1 MTQREVLVTGAT
13 GFLGKLLLRRL
24 VEQSEALDL
33 DRIHVLIRPMGER
46 ITSAR
51 RFDRARRAG
60 CFSGLPEGW
69 HDRICVVEGDLT
81 QKQCGISDETKASL
95 LPRLTHIIHGA
106 AAVDFDLPPGLAAQS
121 NVTAAL
127 RVQELANEG
136 ERLEHLVHV
145 STAYVTPHAGD
156 TIPIEEQLVSLP
168 RAAEALYRA
177 CLEPGAQAAALL
189 EETRHPNTYTL
200 TKCLT
205 EHLLAERRGTTRLSV
220 VRPSIISASWREPF
234 PGWIDS
240 ATAFAGFVVL
250 VGSGAMRAVVGDPA
264 AQLDVVPVDWVA
276 ERIVAECFSA
286 DTTSAGAARSETVA
300 VRHLTAGLGRAAS
313 VATCGDRIVGYFRGE
328 PVGPLPRVAYLG
340 PAGPRFAWANFRHN
354 RATGTLAGFRSGDPI
369 RARRR
374 LRQIDA
380 LNEQFSYFTQRSFD
394 FRSSA
399 ALSSEFDPAEYV
411 TTISRGVARHLLRA
425 GTRPA

>member
-1 MTQREVLVTGAT
+1 MSRREVLVTGAT

-24 VEQSEALDL
+24 VEQSEALGL

-46 ITSAR
+46 ITGIR
-51 RFDRARRAG
+51 RFDRTRRAG
-60 CFSGLPEGW
+60 CFAGLPEGW

-81 QKQCGISDETKASL
+81 QKHCGLSDETKASL
-95 LPRLTHIIHGA
+95 VPRLTHIIHGA
-106 AAVDFDLPPGLAAQS
+106 AAVDFDLPPGMAAQS

-127 RVQELANEG
+127 RVQDLAREG

-156 TIPIEEQLVSLP
+156 TIPIEEHLVSLP
-168 RAAEALYRA
+168 RAAQALYRA

-250 VGSGAMRAVVGDPA
+250 VGSGEMRVVVGHPA

-276 ERIVAECFSA
+276 ERVVSECFSA
-286 DTTSAGAARSETVA
+286 DTKGASEANSGAVT
-300 VRHLTAGLGRAAS
+300 VRHLTAGLDRAPS
-313 VATCGDRIVGYFRGE
+313 VATCKERIVGYFTDE
-328 PVGPLPRVAYLG
+328 PVGKPPRVAYLG
-340 PAGPRFAWANFRHN
+340 PRGARFAWANFRHQ
-354 RATGTLAGFRSGDPI
+354 RATAAFARFRSGDPM
-369 RARRR
+369 RARRT
-374 LRQIDA
+374 LGQIDA
-380 LNEQFSYFTQRSFD
+380 LNQQFSYFTQRSFD
-394 FRSSA
+394 FQSSA
-399 ALSSEFDPAEYV
+399 ALSPEFDPAEYV
-411 TTISRGVARHLLRA
+411 TTVSRGVARHLLRA
-425 GTRPA
+425 GARKR

>member
-24 VEQSEALDL
+24 VEQSEALGL
-33 DRIHVLIRPMGER
+33 DRIHVLIRPMSER
-46 ITSAR
+46 ITGVR

-60 CFSGLPEGW
+60 CFAGLPEGW

-81 QKQCGISDETKASL
+81 RKHCGISDETKASL
-95 LPRLTHIIHGA
+95 LPRLSHIIHGA
-106 AAVDFDLPPGLAAQS
+106 APVDFDLPPPRAAES
-121 NVTAAL
+121 NVTPAL
-127 RVQELANEG
+127 RVQELAREA

-145 STAYVTPHAGD
+145 STAYVTPHPGD
-156 TIPIEEQLVSLP
+156 TIPIEEHLAPLP

-177 CLEPGAQAAALL
+177 CLEPDAEAAALL

-200 TKCLT
+200 TKCLA
-205 EHLLAERRGTTRLSV
+205 EHLLAERRGSTRLSL

-250 VGSGAMRAVVGDPA
+250 VGSGDMRAIVGKPT

-276 ERIVAECFSA
+276 ERIVTECFAA
-286 DTTSAGAARSETVA
+286 DTTSADAASSSAVA
-300 VRHLTAGLGRAAS
+300 VRHLTAGLARAPS

-328 PVGPLPRVAYLG
+328 PVGRLPRVAYLG
-340 PAGPRFAWANFRHN
+340 PAGPRFAWAHFRHH
-354 RATGTLAGFRSGDPI
+354 RATAALAGFRSGDPI
-369 RARRR
+369 RARRT
-374 LRQIDA
+374 LSQIDA
-380 LNEQFSYFTQRSFD
+380 LN
-394 FRSSA
+394 
-399 ALSSEFDPAEYV
+399 
-411 TTISRGVARHLLRA
+411 
-425 GTRPA
+425 